1 MLVGIADSGY
11 PPNSTSCCTMSCA
24 VEEVGSTIVIVDRCR
39 RLGEI
44 EVAARAILA
53 EQGSRHA
60 GDGGFIRSCRPLECR
75 AFFDRAPTSRV
86 LRVARLLHPFQ
97 DAK

>member
-24 VEEVGSTIVIVDRCR
+24 VEGVGSTLVIVDRCR
-39 RLGEI
+39 GLGEI

-53 EQGSRHA
+53 EQVGRHR
-60 GDGGFIRSCRPLECR
+60 GDGGCIRFCRPSKMQGCV
-75 AFFDRAPTSRV
+75 FSI
-86 LRVARLLHPFQ
+86 LRLPAVS
-97 DAK
+97 